1 MPARGAG
8 NFRRSGIRGYGRRMI
23 EPGDEQAEA
32 EPRGWQRQYKDER
45 VRERIRKREEKK
57 SRKGAPGTE
66 NVRWDSCGRDLDKR
80 NAKQREQ
87 YRWRSNPHVVKLDK
101 EHNPGGAVWCEQH
114 KTLECK
120 GIKKRSRER
129 CHSTAIRGT
138 ANCNIH
144 AGQTTEKAIAM
155 GEARISAWQAL
166 GAPPVGGSVDP
177 GQAVMAVLDMTWQRT
192 AIYGDLL
199 RKQFEKGRQQAEQA
213 TGLSADQ
220 LADSGGATSG
230 LIGQKMSAAPGTG
243 EIYATG
249 EEIRALV
256 ELEGRERDRVMKYAE
271 VAHKMG
277 IQDRMAS
284 LAERWGDVVAG
295 RVMAV
300 LGELNLT
307 PEQEHAV
314 EGAIAR
320 HLSSIDM
327 NAIEGTVVE

>member
-1 MPARGAG
+1 M
-8 NFRRSGIRGYGRRMI
+8 
-23 EPGDEQAEA
+23 
-32 EPRGWQRQYKDER
+32 
-45 VRERIRKREEKK
+45 
-57 SRKGAPGTE
+57 
-66 NVRWDSCGRDLDKR
+66 
-80 NAKQREQ
+80 
-87 YRWRSNPHVVKLDK
+87 KLDK
-101 EHNPGGAVWCEQH
+101 EHNPGGAVWCEEH

-213 TGLSADQ
+213 TGLSGDQ

-249 EEIRALV
+249 EEIRGSYLLPVRAKTPPGTCLKQRHAPGGV
-256 ELEGRERDRVMKYAE
+256 RTEGVSR
-271 VAHKMG
+271 G
-277 IQDRMAS
+277 
-284 LAERWGDVVAG
+284 G
-295 RVMAV
+295 RSGLSTRIDATCRSP
-300 LGELNLT
+300 GGRIRPPSRRART
-307 PEQEHAV
+307 PAT
-314 EGAIAR
+314 APA
-320 HLSSIDM
+320 
-327 NAIEGTVVE
+327 